1 MLGAIGATC
10 AFPFAGDELYGQ
22 HVHTRLAQIPAPEPY
37 TPAFFTPPEYATL
50 SRLTDVIIPPTET
63 PGAAAAGV
71 PEYIDRVVAL
81 NAEHQPLIRAG
92 LAWLERQSKDR
103 FSREFLVLSEAEHI
117 AILQPL
123 SDEIDRQQREAQRA
137 RFRSES
143 SLNSRA
149 KALAQGQ
156 PLDSGAQPLA
166 QGRPLDS
173 GAQPLAQGRPLDSGA
188 QPLAQGRQGKEVYY
202 VALTDKDP
210 LARPFDSRAKALETD
225 SGMPV
230 RFFRLIKNLTA
241 DGYYTS
247 RAGLLEELGYTG
259 NTALARFPVC
269 SVPEQ

>member
-1 MLGAIGATC
+1 VTETRRQALKMLGAIGATC

-22 HVHTRLAQIPAPEPY
+22 HVHTTLAQTPAPEPY
-37 TPAFFTPPEYATL
+37 APAFFTSPEYATL
-50 SRLTDVIIPPTET
+50 SRLTDVIIPPTGT

-92 LAWLERQSKDR
+92 LAWLERQSKAR
-103 FSREFLVLSEAEHI
+103 FSREFLVLSEAEHV

-123 SDEIDRQQREAQRA
+123 SDEIDRQQRAAQRA
-137 RFRSES
+137 RFRPE
-143 SLNSRA
+143 
-149 KALAQGQ
+149 G
-156 PLDSGAQPLA
+156 G
-166 QGRPLDS
+166 
-173 GAQPLAQGRPLDSGA
+173 
-188 QPLAQGRQGKEVYY
+188 QGKEVYY

-210 LARPFDSRAKALETD
+210 PASAARVALETD